1 MADDAPRY
9 KRRFRENGDSADG
22 TPMPSLAAR
31 TLPHSIEAEEYLLSC
46 CLIDGNDTIARCLEG
61 KLVAGAFYAPANR
74 LVYEKICDLYN
85 RGVPVDLAVLS
96 EELKTSKQLD
106 EIGGYAYLT
115 QISGRIP
122 TTAQA
127 GYFIER
133 LRELHLLRELIRVAT
148 GAVENCYQYEGG
160 LEEFIDK
167 VEQDIFSVTQDR
179 ISDGAKSMKEPT
191 REAMAVITKMMMKKG
206 ELTGVSSGFKDL
218 DQFTYGF

>member
-1 MADDAPRY
+1 VGSVRAKEEAAESVERRSAFGFSLRLQPEDAVKPFRQS
-9 KRRFRENGDSADG
+9 RRNASTDSAA
-22 TPMPSLAAR
+22 SSFAR

-46 CLIDGNDTIARCLEG
+46 CLMMVTTRFR
-61 KLVAGAFYAPANR
+61 VVSRANSWPV
-74 LVYEKICDLYN
+74 LFTHQQTAVYEKICDLYN

-133 LRELHLLRELIRVAT
+133 LRELYLLRELIRVAT

-160 LEEFIDK
+160 LAEFIDRSNK
-167 VEQDIFSVTQDR
+167 IFSASRKT
-179 ISDGAKSMKEPT
+179 AFP
-191 REAMAVITKMMMKKG
+191 MARNR
-206 ELTGVSSGFKDL
+206 
-218 DQFTYGF
+218 